1 MGCNTLWIS
10 QLQTVITLSSRE
22 SEYIG
27 LSYAL
32 TEVILLM
39 RPLEEMKGL
48 GFPISKTTSDIHCK
62 VFEDNSG
69 ALEMARVHKFRPR
82 TKHINVKPHHFRSFM
97 GKGNNSVHAISKEE
111 HQQSISQSHCR
122 KTNWSS

>member
-1 MGCNTLWIS
+1 MGCNTLWKS
-10 QLQTVITLSSRE
+10 QLQTEITLSSTE

-62 VFEDNSG
+62 VFEDNNG
-69 ALEMARVHKFRPR
+69 ALEMARAHKFRPR
-82 TKHINVKPHHFRSFM
+82 TKHINVKLHHFRSFM
-97 GKGNNSVHAISKEE
+97 GKGNISVHAISKEE
-111 HQQSISQSHCR
+111 HQQIISQSHCR